1 MFVSLFVNIYC
12 EDKINM
18 MKENCKSFKMLT
30 CLLVRCEGDQH
41 TNLFQKQQQ
50 TVTQA

>member
-18 MKENCKSFKMLT
+18 MKENSKSFKMLT
-30 CLLVRCEGDQH
+30 FFWYGVR
-41 TNLFQKQQQ
+41 
-50 TVTQA
+50 VTSIPIYFRNNNKW